1 MDSSITLPGNGH
13 ATPLRTDEENILI
26 SSGSPDTTRSQEP
39 QHCTKHGPRNLAITS
54 VICGFS
60 CIGIVALIYA
70 MKAEG
75 AGDLEAARTMRR
87 KSRRF
92 SILSIS
98 LWVGTLIFLPLF
110 LGFLSYVVAQ
120 AE

>member
-1 MDSSITLPGNGH
+1 MDSNVTLPGNGH
-13 ATPLRTDEENILI
+13 ATPLPTEEEKVLI
-26 SSGSPDTTRSQEP
+26 SPGSPDATASQEP

-54 VICGFS
+54 IICGFS

-75 AGDLEAARTMRR
+75 TSDLEAARTMRR
-87 KSRRF
+87 KSRQF